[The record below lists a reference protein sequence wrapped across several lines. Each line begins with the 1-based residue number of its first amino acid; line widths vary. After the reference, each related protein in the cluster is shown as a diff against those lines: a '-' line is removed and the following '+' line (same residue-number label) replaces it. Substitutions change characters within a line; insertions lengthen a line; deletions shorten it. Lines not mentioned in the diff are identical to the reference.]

1 MKTYLALNRLTFYF
15 ERTDKAFK
23 ALFGILYL
31 TNDIN
36 SAQQFYANHYLS
48 EALKIDE
55 MPSYEDLL
63 IMLFKV
69 GSHAVKINSD
79 FNGKLSLQNL
89 TQEKN
94 HPIFDKKLQ
103 FKINVNDYPDLALG
117 LKIILDVIKET
128 QKIYTENQKKNEKF
142 NLLDVDK
149 KIINEINN
157 NGYSIV
163 ENFFSNKI
171 LKKLESVVG
180 TIAKKERDTQNAY
193 IYGKDGKN
201 QRIYNLLSKHQIFR
215 DILDSYW
222 IEKLLDTIF
231 DRKPFHEKYGLSSF
245 AAHIV
250 PPGGEEMPLH
260 LDNAVPDPIPSWVMR
275 FIIVIPLTDFTENNG
290 STVVVPKSHKLF
302 RKPTEK
308 DENCDELLLKAK
320 SGSLILWDGNLWHK
334 STKNNSNS
342 DRNALIISYA
352 ASFFK
357 EICGE
362 EEHLVVVPKKIKDK
376 LSSRI
381 KSLIGM
387 NRGLKKGATFTPDYD

>member
-163 ENFFSNKI
+163 ENFFNDKM
-171 LKKLESVVG
+171 LKKLESIVG
-180 TIAKKERDTQNAY
+180 TIAKNERDTQNAY

-222 IEKLLDTIF
+222 IEKLLDTKF
-231 DRKPFHEKYGLSSF
+231 LT
-245 AAHIV
+245 
-250 PPGGEEMPLH
+250 
-260 LDNAVPDPIPSWVMR
+260 IP
-275 FIIVIPLTDFTENNG
+275 
-290 STVVVPKSHKLF
+290 
-302 RKPTEK
+302 
-308 DENCDELLLKAK
+308 
-320 SGSLILWDGNLWHK
+320 
-334 STKNNSNS
+334 
-342 DRNALIISYA
+342 
-352 ASFFK
+352 
-357 EICGE
+357 
-362 EEHLVVVPKKIKDK
+362 
-376 LSSRI
+376 
-381 KSLIGM
+381 
-387 NRGLKKGATFTPDYD
+387 